1 MPDEPWREN
10 SLPEEE
16 GGPMKDDDQVETIR
30 EDYHRGLLYDE
41 KIPSKAIGFLL
52 AVCNERRGR
61 IIELEEEVS
70 RLEDWSREEDG
81 SDL

>member
-1 MPDEPWREN
+1 
-10 SLPEEE
+10 
-16 GGPMKDDDQVETIR
+16 MKDDDQVETIR
-30 EDYHRGLLYDE
+30 ERYQQGYYIRDGQVLVSPLFRDMN
-41 KIPSKAIGFLL
+41 FLL
-52 AVCNERRGR
+52 TVCNERRAR